1 MLKSTWQ
8 RTGEVFYA
16 WVDPVLAPLTAVPMC
31 RFYNPAPLIDSH
43 YFTASATECQFIATR
58 WAGIWSLEL
67 PAAFYVLLPDADG
80 ACATGTLPV
89 YRFFNNRQ
97 DANQR
102 HTIDLSVRRA
112 MINRA
117 WVPEGFGP
125 NHVIFCTP
133 I

>member
-1 MLKSTWQ
+1 LKNTWQ
-8 RTGEVFYA
+8 RTGELFYA
-16 WVDPVLAPLTAVPMC
+16 WVDPVLAPLTAVPVC
-31 RFYNPAPLIDSH
+31 RFYSPNPLIDSH
-43 YFTASATECQFIATR
+43 YFTASAAECQFIVAR
-58 WAGIWSLEL
+58 WPGTWILEHL
-67 PAAFYVLLPDADG
+67 AAFYVLLPDADG
-80 ACATGTLPV
+80 ACPTNTLPV

-102 HTIDLSVRRA
+102 HTVDLSVRRA
-112 MINRA
+112 MINHA